1 MLSEGIQVSING
13 QPYTMKKEMAEYHIV
28 TDQVVTLAF
37 GLVLPDALFEEIIAI
52 KNTESTYWNAVLKEE
67 VFAKN
72 GLIQVISDINETLN
86 QTAF

>member
-1 MLSEGIQVSING
+1 MEQENCCRACFRGHSGIHKRTAL
-13 QPYTMKKEMAEYHIV
+13 YHEKEMAEYHIV

-67 VFAKN
+67 VFAKT
-72 GLIQVISDINETLN
+72 V
-86 QTAF
+86 